1 MKSLMV
7 GRATATRGS
16 RIGRRLLTVGSIAVM
31 AILLAG
37 CFGDGTYSIG
47 NGSSQVPA
55 GTYRSTGGSECY
67 WARLSD
73 LTGSDSS
80 VIANSFLSGQD
91 AVTILSSDA
100 GFHTQGCGTWSLLP
114 STGPEVT
121 SFGDG
126 GYAIGIDIAPGTY
139 SAPGGS
145 YCYWEQDSDFL
156 GTDNSIISNDMPSGP
171 VTVQLAANA
180 VRFVGQGC
188 GTWTKS

>member
-1 MKSLMV
+1 MGK
-7 GRATATRGS
+7 
-16 RIGRRLLTVGSIAVM
+16 RLLTVGSIAIM

-47 NGSSQVPA
+47 NSSGQVPA
-55 GTYRSTGGSECY
+55 GTYRSTGGSDCY

-80 VIANSFLSGQD
+80 IIANNLLSGQD
-91 AVTILSSDA
+91 VVTILSSDA
-100 GFHTQGCGTWSLLP
+100 GFQTQGCGTWSLLP

-145 YCYWEQDSDFL
+145 TCYWEQDSDFL
-156 GTDNSIISNDMPSGP
+156 GLDASITSNDTPSGP
-171 VTVQLAANA
+171 VTVQLAPNA
-180 VRFVGQGC
+180 VRFLVQGC

>member
-16 RIGRRLLTVGSIAVM
+16 RIGRRLLTVGSSPLWQSFCRM
-31 AILLAG
+31 LRRRNLRHRQRLQPSSRRHLPQHWWQRMLLGPAQRP
-37 CFGDGTYSIG
+37 DGIR
-47 NGSSQVPA
+47 QQRHRQQLLV
-55 GTYRSTGGSECY
+55 RS
-67 WARLSD
+67 
-73 LTGSDSS
+73 
-80 VIANSFLSGQD
+80 
-91 AVTILSSDA
+91 
-100 GFHTQGCGTWSLLP
+100 GCGDHP
-114 STGPEVT
+114 F
-121 SFGDG
+121 FGCRF
-126 GYAIGIDIAPGTY
+126 PY
-139 SAPGGS
+139 SGLWNLVLVAEHWPRGHLVRRRRICDRNRHRSRHLQRPGGS

>member
-1 MKSLMV
+1 M
-7 GRATATRGS
+7 
-16 RIGRRLLTVGSIAVM
+16 GRRLLTIGSIAVM

-47 NGSSQVPA
+47 NGTGQVPA
-55 GTYRSTGGSECY
+55 GTYRSTGGSNCY

-80 VIANSFLSGQD
+80 IIANSLMSGPD
-91 AVTILSSDA
+91 VVTILSSDG
-100 GFHTQGCGTWSLLP
+100 GFQTQGCGTWSLLP

-145 YCYWEQDSDFL
+145 DCYWEQDSDFL
-156 GTDNSIISNDMPSGP
+156 GTDSSIISNDLPSGP
-171 VTVQLAANA
+171 VTVQLASNA
-180 VRFVGQGC
+180 VKFFVQSC

>member
-1 MKSLMV
+1 
-7 GRATATRGS
+7 
-16 RIGRRLLTVGSIAVM
+16 M

-47 NGSSQVPA
+47 NGSGQVPT
-55 GTYRSTGGSECY
+55 GTYRSTGGSDCY

-80 VIANSFLSGQD
+80 IIASNELSGPD
-91 AVTILSSDA
+91 VVTILSSDA
-100 GFHTQGCGTWSLLP
+100 GFQTQGCGTWSLLP

-156 GTDNSIISNDMPSGP
+156 WVTSSLISDGGSDGP
-171 VTVQLAANA
+171 QTVQLASNA
-180 VRFVGQGC
+180 VLFFVQGC

>member
-1 MKSLMV
+1 MTAAAQTVIIILPTLESPERWSLHTGGRV
-7 GRATATRGS
+7 VPSAWRAT
-16 RIGRRLLTVGSIAVM
+16 
-31 AILLAG
+31 
-37 CFGDGTYSIG
+37 
-47 NGSSQVPA
+47 
-55 GTYRSTGGSECY
+55 
-67 WARLSD
+67 
-73 LTGSDSS
+73 
-80 VIANSFLSGQD
+80 
-91 AVTILSSDA
+91 
-100 GFHTQGCGTWSLLP
+100 P